1 MERHPRPVAS
11 DPGVALRRGAA
22 PYAGANTPVV
32 DAATTPEPVR
42 AVGLDGIRGL
52 AALYV
57 VVHHCWLVSFHG
69 YPANTGPAWLGWLV
83 YGHLAVVV
91 FIVLSG
97 FSLAIAPARR
107 GWRLGGTVRFAQRRA
122 WRILPP
128 YWAALIFSL
137 IIAWTVT
144 PQLHSGPPTGR
155 SVIVYGLLLQ
165 DVTTAPIPNGA
176 FWSIA
181 VEAELYLIFPLLVL
195 MRRRLSTAAVLAVV
209 TVPVVAMGLLRPGMA
224 TADKLTGVAPQFAPL
239 FAVGV
244 LAAGV
249 VAARDRIRRMPWP
262 WLAAF
267 AAAPVVVLIILNGSV
282 WTVRHYFWIDL
293 AVSPA
298 IALLLAGVAIHRP
311 APLARLLT
319 TRPLRRLGSYSYSL
333 YLLHVPIVLGISR
346 TIAAHVAP
354 GLPAFWVTLGLGV
367 PISLLTARWFAAI
380 FEIPFQRYRSWASL
394 RSAAQARRGARPL
407 PIAGRVTS
415 QRRSA
420 GLALGRESL

>member
-1 MERHPRPVAS
+1 MVEAVAALFEPQASRRRIRYVVEDHPRSVTS
-11 DPGVALRRGAA
+11 DPGEARRPGSS
-22 PYAGANTPVV
+22 PYAESGSAV
-32 DAATTPEPVR
+32 DRSAATSGSSR

-57 VVHHCWLVSFHG
+57 VVHHCWLITFHG

-91 FIVLSG
+91 FIVLTG

-107 GWRLGGTVRFAQRRA
+107 GWQLGGTLRFAQRRA

-155 SVIVYGLLLQ
+155 SVLVYGLLLQ

-195 MRRRLSTAAVLAVV
+195 MRRRLSTATVLAAV
-209 TVPVVAMGLLRPGMA
+209 TVPVVAMGLLSPGMA
-224 TADKLTGVAPQFAPL
+224 TADKLTGVTPQFAPL

-244 LAAGV
+244 LAAGI

-262 WLAAF
+262 WLAAL
-267 AAAPVVVLIILNGSV
+267 AAAPVIV
-282 WTVRHYFWIDL
+282 
-293 AVSPA
+293 
-298 IALLLAGVAIHRP
+298 LLLAGVATNQP
-311 APLARLLT
+311 GALVRLLT

-346 TIAAHVAP
+346 TIAAHYAAP

-380 FEIPFQRYRSWASL
+380 FEIPFQRYCSWAAL
-394 RSAAQARRGARPL
+394 RGAAQARRGVGQRPT
-407 PIAGRVTS
+407 AGPAVS
-415 QRRSA
+415 QRRPVEVTP
-420 GLALGRESL
+420 G

>member
-1 MERHPRPVAS
+1 MAS

-97 FSLAIAPARR
+97 FSLAIGPARR

-311 APLARLLT
+311 APVGPSAHHPATAPPRQLLLQPLPT
-319 TRPLRRLGSYSYSL
+319 PRAHRAGHQPHHCRTRSSRPAC
-333 YLLHVPIVLGISR
+333 VLGDPGAWGADL
-346 TIAAHVAP
+346 AAHRAVVRGDLRNTLPAVP
-354 GLPAFWVTLGLGV
+354 ELGLPTQCRAGSTRCAAASDCRPGDIATTLG
-367 PISLLTARWFAAI
+367 
-380 FEIPFQRYRSWASL
+380 
-394 RSAAQARRGARPL
+394 RPS
-407 PIAGRVTS
+407 PR
-415 QRRSA
+415 
-420 GLALGRESL
+420 

>member
-1 MERHPRPVAS
+1 MRAT
-11 DPGVALRRGAA
+11 
-22 PYAGANTPVV
+22 NTPVV
-32 DAATTPEPVR
+32 DGAATESGR

-165 DVTTAPIPNGA
+165 DVATAPIPNGA
-176 FWSIA
+176 LWSIA

-195 MRRRLSTAAVLAVV
+195 MRRRLSTAAVLAAV

-262 WLAAF
+262 WLAAL
-267 AAAPVVVLIILNGSV
+267 AAAPVVVLIILNGSA

-298 IALLLAGVAIHRP
+298 IALLLAGAATHRP
-311 APLARLLT
+311 GLLVRLLG

-346 TIAAHVAP
+346 TIATHVAP
-354 GLPAFWVTLGLGV
+354 GLPAFWVTLGLGL

-394 RSAAQARRGARPL
+394 RSAAQARRGVRQL
-407 PIAGRVTS
+407 PTAGPAAS

>member
-1 MERHPRPVAS
+1 MAS

-407 PIAGRVTS
+407 PIAGRADIATT
-415 QRRSA
+415 
-420 GLALGRESL
+420 LGRPSPR

>member
-1 MERHPRPVAS
+1 MERHPGPVAS
-11 DPGVALRRGAA
+11 DPGVALRRGSA

-32 DAATTPEPVR
+32 DGAATESGR

-165 DVTTAPIPNGA
+165 DVATAPIPNGA
-176 FWSIA
+176 LWSIA

-195 MRRRLSTAAVLAVV
+195 MRRRLSTAAVLAAV

-262 WLAAF
+262 WLAAL
-267 AAAPVVVLIILNGSV
+267 AAAPVVVLIILNGSA

-298 IALLLAGVAIHRP
+298 IALLLAGAATHRP
-311 APLARLLT
+311 GLLVRLLG

-346 TIAAHVAP
+346 TIATHVAP
-354 GLPAFWVTLGLGV
+354 GLPAFWVTLGLGL

-394 RSAAQARRGARPL
+394 RSAAQARRGVRQL
-407 PIAGRVTS
+407 PTAGPAAS

>member
-1 MERHPRPVAS
+1 M
-11 DPGVALRRGAA
+11 
-22 PYAGANTPVV
+22 
-32 DAATTPEPVR
+32 
-42 AVGLDGIRGL
+42 GLDGIRGL

-107 GWRLGGTVRFAQRRA
+107 GWRVGRDGPVRPTSRLEDLAAVLGGIDLQSDHCLDGDPA
-122 WRILPP
+122 I
-128 YWAALIFSL
+128 ALRS
-137 IIAWTVT
+137 
-144 PQLHSGPPTGR
+144 PTGR

-165 DVTTAPIPNGA
+165 DVATAPIPNGA

-195 MRRRLSTAAVLAVV
+195 MRRRLSTAAVLAAV

-249 VAARDRIRRMPWP
+249 VAARDRIRRIHGRGWP
-262 WLAAF
+262 
-267 AAAPVVVLIILNGSV
+267 
-282 WTVRHYFWIDL
+282 H
-293 AVSPA
+293 SP
-298 IALLLAGVAIHRP
+298 RP
-311 APLARLLT
+311 R
-319 TRPLRRLGSYSYSL
+319 
-333 YLLHVPIVLGISR
+333 
-346 TIAAHVAP
+346 
-354 GLPAFWVTLGLGV
+354 
-367 PISLLTARWFAAI
+367 
-380 FEIPFQRYRSWASL
+380 
-394 RSAAQARRGARPL
+394 
-407 PIAGRVTS
+407 
-415 QRRSA
+415 
-420 GLALGRESL
+420 

>member
-1 MERHPRPVAS
+1 MERHPRAVAS
-11 DPGVALRRGAA
+11 DPGVALRRGSA
-22 PYAGANTPVV
+22 PYAGADTPVV
-32 DAATTPEPVR
+32 DGAATPEPGR

-83 YGHLAVVV
+83 YGHLAVVA

-155 SVIVYGLLLQ
+155 SVLVYGLLLQ

-195 MRRRLSTAAVLAVV
+195 MRRRFSTAAVLAAV

-298 IALLLAGVAIHRP
+298 IALLLAGVATHRTG
-311 APLARLLT
+311 PLVRLLT

-346 TIAAHVAP
+346 TIATHVAP

-394 RSAAQARRGARPL
+394 RSAAQARRGVRQL
-407 PIAGRVTS
+407 PVVGPAAS
-415 QRRSA
+415 PRRSA

>member
-11 DPGVALRRGAA
+11 DPGVALRRGSA
-22 PYAGANTPVV
+22 PHAGVDSPVV
-32 DAATTPEPVR
+32 DGAAPEPGR

-165 DVTTAPIPNGA
+165 DVATAPIPNGA

-195 MRRRLSTAAVLAVV
+195 MRRRLSTAAVLAAV

-262 WLAAF
+262 WLAAL

-298 IALLLAGVAIHRP
+298 IALLLAGVATHRP
-311 APLARLLT
+311 GPFVRLLA

-346 TIAAHVAP
+346 TIATHVAP

-394 RSAAQARRGARPL
+394 RSAAQARLGVRQLPTAGPGA
-407 PIAGRVTS
+407 S
-415 QRRSA
+415 QRRPA

>member
-11 DPGVALRRGAA
+11 DPGVALRRGSA
-22 PYAGANTPVV
+22 PHAGVDSPVV
-32 DAATTPEPVR
+32 DGAAPEPGR

-165 DVTTAPIPNGA
+165 DVATAPIPNGA

-195 MRRRLSTAAVLAVV
+195 MRRRLSTAAVLAAV

-262 WLAAF
+262 WLAAL

-298 IALLLAGVAIHRP
+298 IALLLAGVATHRP
-311 APLARLLT
+311 DPLVRLLA

-346 TIAAHVAP
+346 TIATHVAP

-394 RSAAQARRGARPL
+394 RSAAQARLGVRQLPTAGSGA
-407 PIAGRVTS
+407 S
-415 QRRSA
+415 QRRPA